1 MSKKSHRVQVQKPP
15 SPPVQGQSN
24 QVVHTRITQAQW
36 QGPLPPPEALERF
49 NQIIPNGADR
59 IVAMAEAEQ
68 RHRAN
73 HESVALQARIREAR
87 RGQYAGVLLSALCIV
102 GAVALEYFGAHTGV
116 AVALL
121 SMPVMSFLSAIVN
134 RSSAKSEA
142 KKQ

>member
-1 MSKKSHRVQVQKPP
+1 MSKKSHRVQVHRPP
-15 SPPVQGQSN
+15 PPVQGQSN
-24 QVVHTRITQAQW
+24 QVVHTITQAQW

-102 GAVALEYFGAHTGV
+102 GAAALEYFGAHTGV